1 MGTALPDVAP
11 THESARPRGRERS
24 RVARASIAFALAFG
38 AICAAHA
45 DLIVPSG
52 GQYTTGG
59 GQTNL
64 ACTDVVVA
72 GTLLVAS
79 GSLVNVRHLTI
90 QPGGTIDGGSGAIQ
104 VGGNWSNG
112 GTFTADTST
121 VRFDDACGLPA
132 ATITGSTTYF
142 NARFTSTTGKNHV
155 FQVGTTQTIAGLL
168 EILGTASSPIQF
180 RSSAAGQ
187 VANIDLLPAGAQ
199 NIVHVG
205 VTDVWATGQHLAPAQ
220 SNEGGGGNAV
230 NWFGL
235 PSVTEIPI
243 PTLGHLAL
251 LMLAAL
257 SACVATIELRR
268 RRLTRN
274 IP

>member
-1 MGTALPDVAP
+1 M
-11 THESARPRGRERS
+11 
-24 RVARASIAFALAFG
+24 AFALALA
-38 AICAAHA
+38 AISVAHA
-45 DLIVPSG
+45 DLIVPAG

-72 GTLLVAS
+72 GTLLVAG

-112 GTFTADTST
+112 GTFAPGAST
-121 VRFDDACGLPA
+121 VRFDDACGLPT
-132 ATITGSTTYF
+132 ATIIGSTTYF
-142 NARFTSTTGKNHV
+142 NARFTSTSGKNHV
-155 FQVGTTQTIAGLL
+155 FQVGTTQTVAGLL
-168 EILGTASSPIQF
+168 EILGTVTNPIQF
-180 RSSAAGQ
+180 RSSAPGQ
-187 VANIDLLPAGAQ
+187 VANIDLLPTGAQ

-220 SNEGGGGNAV
+220 TNEGGGGNAL
-230 NWFGL
+230 NWFGS
-235 PSVTEIPI
+235 PNVTEIPI
-243 PTLGHLAL
+243 PTLGDPAL

-257 SACVATIELRR
+257 SACVAMIELRR
-268 RRLTRN
+268 RRLTRK

>member
-1 MGTALPDVAP
+1 MGTALPDVVP
-11 THESARPRGRERS
+11 THENARPRERS
-24 RVARASIAFALAFG
+24 RHARASIAFALALC
-38 AICAAHA
+38 AIRVAHA

-52 GQYTTGG
+52 GQYATGG

-90 QPGGTIDGGSGAIQ
+90 QPGGTIDGGSGVIQ

-112 GTFTADTST
+112 GTFTAGAST

-132 ATITGSTTYF
+132 ATINGSTSFF